1 MGLRGFFPVYGGWC
15 CRGLLRVAFIFV
27 HFGVGLIWRDCGSVV
42 SSLLVIL
49 PAILPFVTNFSRR
62 VASLKVCSRFYL
74 MSFYLWLL

>member
-15 CRGLLRVAFIFV
+15 GRGLLRVAFIFV

-49 PAILPFVTNFSRR
+49 PAILPFVTNFSRK